1 MRENLDLESRQGM
14 AKEVT
19 FGLESEGKEGS
30 TMARSKH
37 VNTHFITD
45 VVE

>member
-1 MRENLDLESRQGM
+1 M

-19 FGLESEGKEGS
+19 FGLESEKQEGS
-30 TMARSKH
+30 FMARSKH